1 MVGNLNHCR
10 VLVTGGTGYLGARI
24 GKSLAE
30 QGYEVCLG
38 SRYPFANGTVEGCS
52 QAATDWDDSEFKF
65 CKGFDLVI
73 HAAGMNAKDCA
84 ENPEMAYRFNG
95 LLTEKLIEKAVSYGC
110 KRFFYLSTVHVY
122 QSPLVGIF
130 DESSLTLNSHP
141 YATSQCYGEEALI
154 KALGSKNIAGAV
166 LRLSNCFGPPVI
178 NSNECWNLVLNEFI
192 KDAFLNRKIT
202 INGDYLSKRDFLPI
216 SEFNRVL
223 LSILDFTESVPN
235 VINVSTGASRTLL
248 DVALEVSD
256 TVTELT
262 GTVIEIVKENSSETA
277 SNLSIE
283 NNALQRMG
291 IYPSKDLTLEIRR
304 MVDYLK
310 LSI

>member
-1 MVGNLNHCR
+1 MGIKNSQK
-10 VLVTGGTGYLGARI
+10 VLVTGGAGYLGARVCS
-24 GKSLAE
+24 SLIA
-30 QGYEVCLG
+30 QGYDVSFG
-38 SRYPFANGTVEGCS
+38 SRNSYPHRIVEGCNQVVTNWEDPELS
-52 QAATDWDDSEFKF
+52 F
-65 CKGFDLVI
+65 CKGFDLII
-73 HAAGMNAKDCA
+73 HAAGMNAKSCSESPDEA
-84 ENPEMAYRFNG
+84 LRFNG
-95 LLTEKLIEKAVSYGC
+95 KLSEKLIEKAVSYGC